1 MSNKYNFSSINESSI
16 REIDSST
23 LEVFAPGLTDYF
35 NSPIP
40 NNGVFEKI
48 VNAPFYFNE
57 WNGNFTIK
65 VKVKNNYESNYDAC
79 AIFIY
84 EDDNKWI
91 KLAHEKTDF
100 ETTAIVSVVTNKV
113 SDDCNGVNVDN
124 DYVWLMA
131 SRLDDTFSLHYSL
144 DGTEFFLK
152 RIFYLPLSKNLKVGV
167 MAQSPTGDDAYRY
180 FYDYS
185 LKDYYLKNI
194 RSGEH

>member
-1 MSNKYNFSSINESSI
+1 MNNNYNFLSINESSI
-16 REIDSST
+16 KEIDNSS
-23 LEVFAPGLTDYF
+23 FKIYAPGKTDYF

-40 NNGVFEKI
+40 TNGIFDKV
-48 VNAPFYFNE
+48 VNAPFYYNE
-57 WNGNFTIK
+57 WDGNFTLK
-65 VKVKNNYESNYDAC
+65 VKVKNNYESDYDAC

-100 ETTAIVSVVTNKV
+100 DTTAIVSVVTNHV

-124 DYVWLMA
+124 EYIWLMA
-131 SRLDDTFSLHYSL
+131 SRLNDTFSLHYSL
-144 DGTEFFLK
+144 DGKEYILK
-152 RIFYLPLSKNLKVGV
+152 RIFHLSLSKKIKVGL

-185 LKDYYLKNI
+185 IKDYYLKNI